1 MTGEKTN
8 RDMQWTHRTPQRI
21 ERCDE
26 EGEAQP
32 RADGSAGE
40 GGRRRHG

>member
-8 RDMQWTHRTPQRI
+8 RDMQWICRTPQRM

-26 EGEAQP
+26 EGETRP

-40 GGRRRHG
+40 AAQACG